1 MPDFSFMWWRRNL
14 FLLSG
19 KHEYTGMLLTT
30 NNVKWWCS
38 SSASKS
44 FLNPVK
50 CICFWSFQLFNTL
63 KYPYTEVYILLDVVI
78 SWRWQMKSGV
88 KDSQGR
94 LPMHRYYSYCA
105 ERKKERESSQPL
117 FAVAYMWPKKLW
129 WCGTKS
135 FQISFGQ
142 KSFFLLQLLGFPSA
156 FILRNCAEIS
166 VSQQLSINWWG
177 SKKPHPEIIGFLLS
191 IMCSRPFLQGQLI

>member
-63 KYPYTEVYILLDVVI
+63 KYPYTEVYINFWRFGI
-78 SWRWQMKSGV
+78 SLRWQMKSGV

-142 KSFFLLQLLGFPSA
+142 KSFFFYFNFLVF
-156 FILRNCAEIS
+156 
-166 VSQQLSINWWG
+166 
-177 SKKPHPEIIGFLLS
+177 HLLS
-191 IMCSRPFLQGQLI
+191 YYVIVLRSQYLSSCQSIDEEARSHIRKL

>member
-78 SWRWQMKSGV
+78 SWRWPMKSGV

-105 ERKKERESSQPL
+105 ERKKREGKFSTIVCGSVH
-117 FAVAYMWPKKLW
+117 VAQKTLVVWYKKFSNLVW
-129 WCGTKS
+129 
-135 FQISFGQ
+135 
-142 KSFFLLQLLGFPSA
+142 
-156 FILRNCAEIS
+156 
-166 VSQQLSINWWG
+166 
-177 SKKPHPEIIGFLLS
+177 SKKFFFTSTSWFS
-191 IMCSRPFLQGQLI
+191 ICFHIT

>member
-63 KYPYTEVYILLDVVI
+63 KYPYTEVYINFWRFGI

-142 KSFFLLQLLGFPSA
+142 KSFFFTSTSW
-156 FILRNCAEIS
+156 F
-166 VSQQLSINWWG
+166 SICF
-177 SKKPHPEIIGFLLS
+177 HIT
-191 IMCSRPFLQGQLI
+191 

>member
-1 MPDFSFMWWRRNL
+1 
-14 FLLSG
+14 
-19 KHEYTGMLLTT
+19 
-30 NNVKWWCS
+30 
-38 SSASKS
+38 
-44 FLNPVK
+44 
-50 CICFWSFQLFNTL
+50 
-63 KYPYTEVYILLDVVI
+63 
-78 SWRWQMKSGV
+78 
-88 KDSQGR
+88 
-94 LPMHRYYSYCA
+94 MHRYYSYCA

-166 VSQQLSINWWG
+166 VSQQLSIN
-177 SKKPHPEIIGFLLS
+177 
-191 IMCSRPFLQGQLI
+191 